1 MARVLTSRQ
10 KKVLDKIAEES
21 PDVVDVEGLLEEEW
35 DKLVD
40 INDNELLWQNVD
52 RYLSDKA
59 MERICFT
66 FASKS
71 KI

>member
-59 MERICFT
+59 MERIYM
-66 FASKS
+66 
-71 KI
+71 